1 MIDYS
6 REYKNFQDIY
16 EALGQIPTMGNNTKI
31 MAKIFDLYE
40 ETVRSVCGLLD
51 RANEQLKDIENNK
64 NKEE

>member
-6 REYKNFQDIY
+6 KELKNFQDIF

-40 ETVRSVCGLLD
+40 ETVISVCHLLD
-51 RANEQLKDIENNK
+51 EANRELEEK
-64 NKEE
+64 KEE

>member
-6 REYKNFQDIY
+6 REYKNFRDIY

-40 ETVRSVCGLLD
+40 ETVMSICSLLD
-51 RANEQLKDIENNK
+51 NANEQLKEK
-64 NKEE
+64 ENKEE

>member
-40 ETVRSVCGLLD
+40 ETVMSICGLLD
-51 RANEQLKDIENNK
+51 NANEQLREKE

>member
-40 ETVRSVCGLLD
+40 ETVMSICSLLD
-51 RANEQLKDIENNK
+51 NANEQLKEK
-64 NKEE
+64 ENKEE